1 MGSKSKRR
9 NAALSRRTKKAGLPP
24 GTLVHIGEKREEAVR
39 ITYMDYDEQH
49 FEEKQGVSIEE
60 CFSFKDTATTTWINI
75 DGIDDIPIIAKIGK
89 AYDLHPLIL
98 EDIVTAGQRPK
109 YDSYDKYAYIVLKM
123 LTYNYSIRAI
133 ESEQIS
139 IVFGANFVIS
149 FQEDVGDIFNP
160 IRDRIRQAKGKI
172 RKMGADYL
180 AYSLI
185 DAIVD
190 GYFGILEKTG
200 EQVEELEDELID
212 RPTEEILRQIHAR
225 KREMMSLRRSVW
237 PMRELISAMQ
247 RDESSLICSQTHVY
261 LRDVYDHT
269 IQIIDTIEGFRDIV
283 AGMLDIY
290 LSSIG
295 NRTNKIVRHL
305 TLINTIFMP
314 LTLLAGIGGM
324 SEWSMM
330 TGPENWKIAYPV
342 FLLLMVMLGTG
353 SYLILRKLEA
363 RDRARAEKKATELGS
378 SVS

>member
-24 GTLVHIGEKREEAVR
+24 GTLVHIGDKREEAVL

-75 DGIDDIPIIAKIGK
+75 DGIDEIPIIAKIGK

-109 YDSYDKYAYIVLKM
+109 FDSYDKYAYIVLKM

-200 EQVEELEDELID
+200 EQIEELEDELIAN
-212 RPTEEILRQIHAR
+212 PTDTTLRRIHSL
-225 KREMMSLRRSVW
+225 KREMMSLRRSIW
-237 PMRELISAMQ
+237 PLRELISAMQ
-247 RDESSLICSQTHVY
+247 RDESALICGQTHIY

-269 IQIIDTIEGFRDIV
+269 IQVIDAIEGFRDMV
-283 AGMLDIY
+283 AGMIEIY
-290 LSSIG
+290 LSSIS
-295 NRTNKIVRHL
+295 NRMNAIMKVL
-305 TLINTIFMP
+305 TIIATIFIP
-314 LTLLAGIGGM
+314 LTFVAGVYGM
-324 SEWSMM
+324 NFPNM
-330 TGPENWKIAYPV
+330 PEMKWRWGYPAV
-342 FLLLMVMLGTG
+342 LLLMLTIVGIMLA
-353 SYLILRKLEA
+353 YFRRRKWL
-363 RDRARAEKKATELGS
+363 
-378 SVS
+378 

>member
-60 CFSFKDTATTTWINI
+60 CFPFKDTATTTWINI
-75 DGIDDIPIIAKIGK
+75 DGIDEIPIIEKIGK

-109 YDSYDKYAYIVLKM
+109 FDNYEKYAYVVLKM
-123 LTYNYSIRAI
+123 LTYNHTARAI

-149 FQEDVGDIFNP
+149 FQEDVGDIFDP

-185 DAIVD
+185 DATVD

-200 EQVEELEDELID
+200 EQIEDLEDELIAD
-212 RPTEEILRQIHAR
+212 PTEGTLRKIHAL

-237 PMRELISAMQ
+237 PLRELINAMQ
-247 RDESSLICSQTHVY
+247 RDESSLICSQTRVY

-269 IQIIDTIEGFRDIV
+269 IQVIDAVEGFRDMV
-283 AGMLDIY
+283 AGMVEIY
-290 LSSIG
+290 LSSIS
-295 NRTNKIVRHL
+295 NRMNAIMKVL
-305 TLINTIFMP
+305 TIIATIFIP
-314 LTLLAGIGGM
+314 LTFVVGVYGM
-324 SEWSMM
+324 NFPNM
-330 TGPENWKIAYPV
+330 PEMRWRWGYQAV
-342 FLLLMVMLGTG
+342 LLLMLAIVVVMLA
-353 SYLILRKLEA
+353 YFRRKKWL
-363 RDRARAEKKATELGS
+363 
-378 SVS
+378 

>member
-1 MGSKSKRR
+1 MSSKSKRR
-9 NAALSRRTKKAGLPP
+9 NAAIHRRAKKSGLPP
-24 GTLVHIGEKREEAVR
+24 GALVHIGEKREQAVR
-39 ITYMDYDEQH
+39 ITYMDYDENRFQ
-49 FEEKQGVSIEE
+49 EKQGVAVEE
-60 CFSFKDTATTTWINI
+60 CFPFKDTDTVTWINI
-75 DGIDDIPIIAKIGK
+75 DGIDDIPIIEKIGK

-109 YDSYDKYAYIVLKM
+109 FDNYDKYAYIVLKM
-123 LTYNYSIRAI
+123 LTYNHANETV

-139 IVFGANFVIS
+139 IVFGSNFVIS
-149 FQEDVGDIFNP
+149 FQEDVGDIWDP
-160 IRDRIRQAKGKI
+160 IRDRIRQAKGRV

-190 GYFGILEKTG
+190 GYFVILERLG
-200 EQVEELEDELID
+200 ERIEGLEDELID
-212 RPTEEILRQIHAR
+212 YPTEDLLRRIHAL

-237 PMRELISAMQ
+237 PLRELISAMQ
-247 RDESSLICSQTHVY
+247 RDESPLISSQTRVY

-269 IQIIDTIEGFRDIV
+269 IQIIDAIENFRDVV

-295 NRTNKIVRHL
+295 NRTNRIVRHL

-330 TGPENWKIAYPV
+330 TGPENWKIAYPA
-342 FLLLMVMLGTG
+342 FLLLMAMLGMG
-353 SYLILRKLEA
+353 SYLILRRLEA
-363 RDRARAEKKATELGS
+363 RDRARVEKKPTES
-378 SVS
+378 SSFVS